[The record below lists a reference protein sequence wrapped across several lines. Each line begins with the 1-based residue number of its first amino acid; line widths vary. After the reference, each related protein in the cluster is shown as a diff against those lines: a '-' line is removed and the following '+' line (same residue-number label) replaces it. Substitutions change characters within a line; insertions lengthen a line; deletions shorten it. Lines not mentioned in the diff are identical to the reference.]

1 MEIHYQRWFYFLIYN
16 KGVFEMT
23 NQSGKESKTN
33 WDEKMKA
40 HQPRKL
46 TKEEIKQL
54 KKAGRIK

>member
-1 MEIHYQRWFYFLIYN
+1 
-16 KGVFEMT
+16 MT